1 MVRNLLVVFLLVS
14 GQAMATPVQQQ
25 DDIKDALAHAEVLY
39 FEARFQ
45 DAIQVLSRI
54 DTVLS
59 PEEKRVPEKT
69 NVKLQLALAHI
80 GLNELSDAKQFLR
93 ELFALDPDRRL
104 DPLEFSPK
112 VIALANEAKVEEN

>member
-1 MVRNLLVVFLLVS
+1 MFRNLLVVFLLVS
-14 GQAMATPVQQQ
+14 GQAMATSFQQQ

-39 FEARFQ
+39 YEARFQ

-54 DTVLS
+54 DNVLS
-59 PEEKRVPEKT
+59 PQENRLPDKT

-93 ELFALDPDRRL
+93 ELYAMDPARRL
-104 DPLEFSPK
+104 DPLEFSPN
-112 VIALANEAKVEEN
+112 VIAPP